1 MVELT
6 SSQAED
12 HVMLE
17 KCRKGVFIQSISVV
31 SRSLNVEWC
40 GTAPR
45 LALDTGA
52 ETGLYLVVHE
62 CLYFSSSSKM
72 HRSQMNP
79 DVRKKAAAAWDR
91 PTMEVRMWHLSIV
104 PTFM

>member
-40 GTAPR
+40 GTALR

-62 CLYFSSSSKM
+62 CLYSSKM
-72 HRSQMNP
+72 HRSQMHP
-79 DVRKKAAAAWDR
+79 HVRKKAAATWGR